1 MKRSTKVLS
10 ALLAAVLIITS
21 AYVGIVAAA
30 QDIDLEQKYDEL
42 ADLLASEYVK
52 DLSNYSTKSETDEDD
67 LVPYGGYKVYV
78 TVTAR
83 DNLNGDIARA
93 AEKFYE
99 IANIIKSTEYGV
111 GYYNALMIINAV
123 KEELAKRMGDKITVM
138 EPYRAEIPV
147 QKEVTVFV
155 EDPNNPGTYIETTEI
170 RTVMETVTLYKPVE
184 YERYRYYNVPEVLSY
199 FIGEQTG
206 VSVVNWFYDYSFEVK
221 TDIDEALMAFDSVE
235 DLPYRIN
242 VKYVKFTWKYA
253 RIAAENNTSVY
264 YVLSDIIREA
274 PEGAPYNYAETSIQ
288 IALQQA
294 HMRLFGATSNL
305 LTTDYT
311 GYTADQLL
319 AVRNSVKDY
328 VVDLL
333 RHSDRLLVHF
343 FGDKLSNLMNWYY
356 STEIPIQYPITREVK
371 EGVTYSANLQRL
383 NQAVDKIDALFL
395 SPDVGTILK
404 SFIDTT
410 DDKYKGSPMYGVK
423 YNNAKELVEVLLKDF
438 IFRDN
443 IVTSIFLMLYP
454 MVYEMLADMNSD
466 VPILDLFN
474 ELRGEGI
481 YLQFQYVRDRL
492 PAKYQNIKNHMNA
505 AISQGYVKDAN
516 SWAGFEEYVD
526 SLPKGN
532 KLNWGVD
539 EAYDQKTAFINAVAA
554 IFAPVE
560 PLLWTLFGDVKF
572 YIEVV
577 GRGAYASIQRMELY
591 QKLIIPLFE
600 TLGIKNFI
608 TYDQFKPLRSHTDI
622 MNAILGPIID
632 WVLNDVASK
641 PITAL
646 TSAIPNLSMFLTSQ
660 NGKSPVQ
667 SIIDSVEV
675 YLEAKVAGITVYTME
690 MPFRD
695 LLSDYYPY
703 LGGGLNGVLNLVSEM
718 SGYDEEEED
727 EGFNID
733 YLPPIL
739 DAAIQARGQIV
750 RNKTF
755 PSGSMTRDFV
765 VVYDP
770 SAGIDY
776 RGQVLFA
783 LLRWVFTGINSRN
796 YNYSTG
802 KWADKTLLESFG
814 LTIDDIDAELAD
826 MFGMPAGSRILSE
839 TIGGIAIHPNDVILA
854 ILELM
859 FPKET
864 GKFPTDGTYSPNP
877 YVYPMQE
884 LTYSPEIVAQ
894 KSFGNRVQ
902 YNESWTKEKAEYLAA
917 ATPIMVERL
926 LKALKIE
933 GINSV
938 TDILEDMLVKEV
950 FTQEMLTKI
959 ALMIYPM
966 ITELNIDSILSV
978 ALGLDY
984 SPKTI
989 AQRMAYLNNRADRP
1003 ASEVQLALENVARED
1018 WHNNAAYSNVYN
1030 KWNEALLFE
1039 HEFVPYIETIVEVNP
1054 ETGEATT
1061 KTQYNHIVVP
1071 TGDRPLDWGFEDG
1084 DRAAWLDNLV
1094 ALLSPFADILQVIL
1108 ADRNLNLINLIDIP
1122 GYAGY
1127 QYSIIPLLEA
1137 LGCDN
1142 IKTYAQY
1149 KAALSNPITG
1159 PIDTFYLI
1167 LNPLIGLFDR
1177 IMADPMRTILNILPN
1192 LMYFISIGGL
1202 NVVINNLLHFVYVF
1216 ADVIKPIVNAYPIV
1230 NALLDSLRLNGMSL
1244 GLTIPVDINVNYL
1257 MDRILFRLVGDGI
1270 PIGDSNMKLNIKLPS
1285 ADITMLVAGEPI
1297 YYEDRPGKQMS
1308 KTQRPGVI
1316 LIQGNNGAELLTVL
1330 LKYAFSVL
1338 FYSDNADEIGR
1349 FVSEYFS
1356 LNEEDTATLFEVL
1369 RFFNSKL
1376 NEMGGEYMAMSM
1388 LYTLVSTLFPYTE
1401 DLVKL
1406 FENSQYG
1413 LMDVIGELPN
1423 VFEGDT
1429 SGLMLIINDIRAGQP
1444 QDPNSTLTLFGRIIQ
1459 ILKDFFAKV
1468 QLFFSVVFNR

>member
-1 MKRSTKVLS
+1 M
-10 ALLAAVLIITS
+10 
-21 AYVGIVAAA
+21 
-30 QDIDLEQKYDEL
+30 
-42 ADLLASEYVK
+42 
-52 DLSNYSTKSETDEDD
+52 
-67 LVPYGGYKVYV
+67 
-78 TVTAR
+78 
-83 DNLNGDIARA
+83 
-93 AEKFYE
+93 
-99 IANIIKSTEYGV
+99 
-111 GYYNALMIINAV
+111 
-123 KEELAKRMGDKITVM
+123 
-138 EPYRAEIPV
+138 
-147 QKEVTVFV
+147 
-155 EDPNNPGTYIETTEI
+155 
-170 RTVMETVTLYKPVE
+170 
-184 YERYRYYNVPEVLSY
+184 
-199 FIGEQTG
+199 
-206 VSVVNWFYDYSFEVK
+206 
-221 TDIDEALMAFDSVE
+221 
-235 DLPYRIN
+235 
-242 VKYVKFTWKYA
+242 
-253 RIAAENNTSVY
+253 
-264 YVLSDIIREA
+264 
-274 PEGAPYNYAETSIQ
+274 
-288 IALQQA
+288 
-294 HMRLFGATSNL
+294 
-305 LTTDYT
+305 
-311 GYTADQLL
+311 
-319 AVRNSVKDY
+319 
-328 VVDLL
+328 
-333 RHSDRLLVHF
+333 
-343 FGDKLSNLMNWYY
+343 
-356 STEIPIQYPITREVK
+356 
-371 EGVTYSANLQRL
+371 
-383 NQAVDKIDALFL
+383 
-395 SPDVGTILK
+395 
-404 SFIDTT
+404 
-410 DDKYKGSPMYGVK
+410 
-423 YNNAKELVEVLLKDF
+423 EVLLKDF

-454 MVYEMLADMNSD
+454 MVYEMLADMNSE

-750 RNKTF
+750 RNKIF

-802 KWADKTLLESFG
+802 KWADRLCESFG

-884 LTYSPEIVAQ
+884 LTYSPEIVARNP
-894 KSFGNRVQ
+894 SATG
-902 YNESWTKEKAEYLAA
+902 YSTTKAGQRKRLN
-917 ATPIMVERL
+917 TLRRDSQMVERL

-950 FTQEMLTKI
+950 FTQEMLT
-959 ALMIYPM
+959 
-966 ITELNIDSILSV
+966 
-978 ALGLDY
+978 
-984 SPKTI
+984 
-989 AQRMAYLNNRADRP
+989 R
-1003 ASEVQLALENVARED
+1003 
-1018 WHNNAAYSNVYN
+1018 
-1030 KWNEALLFE
+1030 
-1039 HEFVPYIETIVEVNP
+1039 
-1054 ETGEATT
+1054 
-1061 KTQYNHIVVP
+1061 
-1071 TGDRPLDWGFEDG
+1071 
-1084 DRAAWLDNLV
+1084 
-1094 ALLSPFADILQVIL
+1094 
-1108 ADRNLNLINLIDIP
+1108 
-1122 GYAGY
+1122 
-1127 QYSIIPLLEA
+1127 
-1137 LGCDN
+1137 
-1142 IKTYAQY
+1142 
-1149 KAALSNPITG
+1149 
-1159 PIDTFYLI
+1159 
-1167 LNPLIGLFDR
+1167 
-1177 IMADPMRTILNILPN
+1177 LP
-1192 LMYFISIGGL
+1192 
-1202 NVVINNLLHFVYVF
+1202 
-1216 ADVIKPIVNAYPIV
+1216 
-1230 NALLDSLRLNGMSL
+1230 
-1244 GLTIPVDINVNYL
+1244 
-1257 MDRILFRLVGDGI
+1257 
-1270 PIGDSNMKLNIKLPS
+1270 
-1285 ADITMLVAGEPI
+1285 
-1297 YYEDRPGKQMS
+1297 
-1308 KTQRPGVI
+1308 
-1316 LIQGNNGAELLTVL
+1316 
-1330 LKYAFSVL
+1330 
-1338 FYSDNADEIGR
+1338 
-1349 FVSEYFS
+1349 
-1356 LNEEDTATLFEVL
+1356 
-1369 RFFNSKL
+1369 
-1376 NEMGGEYMAMSM
+1376 
-1388 LYTLVSTLFPYTE
+1388 
-1401 DLVKL
+1401 
-1406 FENSQYG
+1406 
-1413 LMDVIGELPN
+1413 
-1423 VFEGDT
+1423 
-1429 SGLMLIINDIRAGQP
+1429 
-1444 QDPNSTLTLFGRIIQ
+1444 
-1459 ILKDFFAKV
+1459 
-1468 QLFFSVVFNR
+1468 